1 MNSYV
6 AAAKAINDNPDLH
19 AKVTAAGN
27 ADERAAVLR
36 DHGVD
41 VPSHADV
48 NAHTSNLEGVSG
60 AGTTTTAA
68 TAAVPAAVP
77 AAASAIAA

>member
-6 AAAKAINDNPDLH
+6 AAAKAIKDNPDLH
-19 AKVTAAGN
+19 SKITGATSAE
-27 ADERAAVLR
+27 DRAAILR
-36 DHGVD
+36 EHGVEA
-41 VPSHADV
+41 PSHADV
-48 NAHTSNLEGVSG
+48 NSHTSNLEGVSG

-68 TAAVPAAVP
+68 TSAVPAAVP

>member
-19 AKVTAAGN
+19 AKVTEAGS
-27 ADERAAVLR
+27 AEERAAVLR

-68 TAAVPAAVP
+68 TSAVPAAVP
-77 AAASAIAA
+77 AAAAAVAA